1 MGISRLKSYAGPAI
15 LSYGFRPFFLLG
27 AFWSAASVLLWLPA
41 FHGWLELSTAF
52 APVDWHVH
60 EMLFGFLPA
69 IVTGFL
75 FTAVP
80 NWTGRMPIQGRPLLA
95 LVLLWLAGRAAV
107 TVSGVIGWLPAMLVD
122 VSFLVAIAAV
132 IGIEIVAGSNWRN
145 LKTLA
150 PVVALAL
157 ANAGFH
163 IEAHFAGLSD
173 CSRRAAIL
181 AILTLIMLIG
191 RRIIPSFTRNW
202 LARENPGRLP
212 ASFDRLDA
220 AAIFV
225 AVAALATWT
234 VAPLSTVA
242 AGLMALAALAHLARL
257 ARWAGHRALRDPL
270 VAVLHLAYLFLPLG
284 FALAALAAMRP
295 DLVTAA
301 APMHAFGAGAIGTMT
316 LSVMVRASLG
326 HTGQRLAAGWAER
339 TIFIAIFLA
348 ALTRIAAATWMDA
361 PAWLVDASGLLWL
374 LSFGGFA
381 LTFAPALLSSRK
393 PPR

>member
-1 MGISRLKSYAGPAI
+1 MGIPRLKSYAGPAI

-27 AFWSAASVLLWLPA
+27 AVWSALSILLWLPQLN
-41 FHGWLELSTAF
+41 GWLTLSTAF

-80 NWTGRMPIQGRPLLA
+80 NWTGRMPIQGLPLLA

-107 TVSGVIGWLPAMLVD
+107 TFSGVIGWLPAMLVD
-122 VSFLVAIAAV
+122 VAFLVAVAAV

-150 PVVALAL
+150 PVVVLAL

-163 IEAHFAGLSD
+163 IEAHGAGLSD
-173 CSRRAAIL
+173 YSRRAAIL
-181 AILTLIMLIG
+181 AILTLIILIG
-191 RRIIPSFTRNW
+191 GRIIPSFTRNW

-212 ASFDRLDA
+212 APFDRLDV
-220 AAIFV
+220 AAIAV
-225 AVAALATWT
+225 AVAALALWT
-234 VAPLSTVA
+234 VAPLSIAT
-242 AGLMALAALAHLARL
+242 AGLMALAALVHLARL
-257 ARWAGHRALRDPL
+257 GRWAGDRALRDPL
-270 VAVLHLAYLFLPLG
+270 VAVLHLAYLFLPIG
-284 FALAALAAMRP
+284 FGLAAFAALRP

-326 HTGQRLAAGWAER
+326 HTGRKLAAGRAELA
-339 TIFIAIFLA
+339 IFIAIFLA
-348 ALTRIAAATWMDA
+348 ALTRIAAAAWTGA
-361 PAWLVDASGLLWL
+361 PPWLIEASGLFWL
-374 LSFGGFA
+374 LGFGGFA
-381 LTFAPALLSSRK
+381 LVFAPALLLPRK
-393 PPR
+393 PSQ

>member
-1 MGISRLKSYAGPAI
+1 MGIPRLKPYAGPAI
-15 LSYGFRPFFLLG
+15 LSYGFRPFFLFG
-27 AFWSAASVLLWLPA
+27 AIWSAASVLLWLPA

-52 APVDWHVH
+52 VPVDWHVH

-80 NWTGRMPIQGRPLLA
+80 NWTGRMPIQGLPLLA

-107 TVSGVIGWLPAMLVD
+107 TVSGVIGWLPAMLID
-122 VSFLVAIAAV
+122 VSFLVAVAVV

-150 PVVALAL
+150 PVVVLAL

-163 IEAHFAGLSD
+163 IEAHVAGLSD
-173 CSRRAAIL
+173 HSRRAAIL
-181 AILTLIMLIG
+181 AILILIMLIG
-191 RRIIPSFTRNW
+191 GRIIPSFTRNW

-212 ASFDRLDA
+212 ASFDLLDA
-220 AAIFV
+220 AAIVV
-225 AVAALATWT
+225 AVAALAIWA
-234 VAPLSTVA
+234 VAPLSVAA
-242 AGLMALAALAHLARL
+242 AGLMTLAALAHLARL
-257 ARWAGHRALRDPL
+257 ARWAGYRALRDPL

-284 FALAALAAMRP
+284 FALAALAAARP
-295 DLVTAA
+295 DLVATA

-326 HTGQRLAAGWAER
+326 HTGQRLVAGRAER

-348 ALTRIAAATWMDA
+348 ALTRIAAAAWIGA
-361 PAWLVDASGLLWL
+361 PPWLIEASGLLWL
-374 LSFGGFA
+374 VAFGGFA
-381 LTFAPALLSSRK
+381 LLFAPALLSSRK
-393 PPR
+393 PSR

>member
-1 MGISRLKSYAGPAI
+1 MGIPRLKPYAGPAI

-27 AFWSAASVLLWLPA
+27 AAWSAASVLLWLPA
-41 FHGWLELSTAF
+41 FHGWLELATAF

-95 LVLLWLAGRAAV
+95 LVLIWLAGRAAV
-107 TVSGVIGWLPAMLVD
+107 TVSGVIGWLPAMLID
-122 VSFLVAIAAV
+122 VAFLVAVAVV

-150 PVVALAL
+150 PLVVLTL
-157 ANAGFH
+157 ANVGFH
-163 IEAHFAGLSD
+163 VEAHVAGLSD
-173 CSRRAAIL
+173 YSRRAAIL

-191 RRIIPSFTRNW
+191 GRIIPSFTRNW

-212 ASFDRLDA
+212 ASFDRFDA
-220 AAIFV
+220 VAMAL
-225 AVAALATWT
+225 AVAALATWAA
-234 VAPLSTVA
+234 APLSVPA

-257 ARWAGHRALRDPL
+257 ARWAGYRALRDPL
-270 VAVLHLAYLFLPLG
+270 VAVLHLSYLFLPLG

-295 DLVTAA
+295 DLVGPA

-326 HTGQRLAAGWAER
+326 HTGQRLVAGAGACA
-339 TIFIAIFLA
+339 IFAAIFLA
-348 ALTRIAAATWMDA
+348 AILRIVAASA
-361 PAWLVDASGLLWL
+361 PAAPGWLVDASGLLWL
-374 LSFGGFA
+374 VAFGGFA
-381 LTFAPALLSSRK
+381 LLFAPALTSARR
-393 PPR
+393 PHG